1 MDITND
7 IVEGQDNTLLS
18 EDLNDTLLSEDQD
31 DDKSLSEEELDDETR
46 NIVFNTKLKNIDSL
60 YNTKIK
66 KKNTS
71 NLKTTQV
78 KKNNLNILDLKPKR
92 HFNPRLPPW
101 DERLINKTKN
111 NNNKLDFNNKNMFP
125 EL

>member
-1 MDITND
+1 MDIYTKD
-7 IVEGQDNTLLS
+7 IVEEQDDNLLS
-18 EDLNDTLLSEDQD
+18 EEELDN
-31 DDKSLSEEELDDETR
+31 KSLSEEELDDETR

-71 NLKTTQV
+71 SNSKTNQV